1 MKKIELF
8 EKAIAEQAA
17 SLKEWGINP
26 TLFWAYRNSITAGN
40 DRIDFGEAIW
50 DSEVGEITETLKE
63 NGITEF
69 TISSTFSSLIPT
81 LAEFAKHGFQMAGL
95 TEVKANY
102 TDFQTQER
110 AVIPAIRMAAEE
122 AQGAGAACR
131 AGNPAGRKPRKNGKA
146 KNTSAGQ
153 CGAKEEFYGR
163 DEVVQS
169 MAGGSGDGRG
179 CGKRPL

>member
-17 SLKEWGINP
+17 SLKDWGINP

-40 DRIDFGEAIW
+40 DRIDFGEVIW
-50 DSEVGEITETLKE
+50 DSEAGEIAETLKE

-110 AVIPAIRMAAEE
+110 AVISAIRMAAEE
-122 AQGAGAACR
+122 A
-131 AGNPAGRKPRKNGKA
+131 
-146 KNTSAGQ
+146 
-153 CGAKEEFYGR
+153 
-163 DEVVQS
+163 
-169 MAGGSGDGRG
+169 
-179 CGKRPL
+179 

>member
-1 MKKIELF
+1 MKRIELF
-8 EKAIAEQAA
+8 EKAIAEKAA
-17 SLKEWGINP
+17 GLKDWGINP

-40 DRIDFGEAIW
+40 DRIDFGEVIW

-122 AQGAGAACR
+122 A
-131 AGNPAGRKPRKNGKA
+131 
-146 KNTSAGQ
+146 
-153 CGAKEEFYGR
+153 
-163 DEVVQS
+163 
-169 MAGGSGDGRG
+169 
-179 CGKRPL
+179 

>member
-8 EKAIAEQAA
+8 EKAIAEKAA

-40 DRIDFGEAIW
+40 DRIDFGKAIW

-110 AVIPAIRMAAEE
+110 AVIPAIQMAAEE
-122 AQGAGAACR
+122 A
-131 AGNPAGRKPRKNGKA
+131 
-146 KNTSAGQ
+146 
-153 CGAKEEFYGR
+153 
-163 DEVVQS
+163 
-169 MAGGSGDGRG
+169 
-179 CGKRPL
+179 

>member
-8 EKAIAEQAA
+8 ERAIAEQAG

-26 TLFWAYRNSITAGN
+26 TLFWAYRNSIAAGN
-40 DRIDFGEAIW
+40 DRIDFSETIW
-50 DSEVGEITETLKE
+50 DSEIEEITRTLKE
-63 NGITEF
+63 NGISEF

-122 AQGAGAACR
+122 A
-131 AGNPAGRKPRKNGKA
+131 
-146 KNTSAGQ
+146 
-153 CGAKEEFYGR
+153 
-163 DEVVQS
+163 
-169 MAGGSGDGRG
+169 
-179 CGKRPL
+179 

>member
-8 EKAIAEQAA
+8 EKAIAEQAG

-40 DRIDFGEAIW
+40 DRIDFGEVIW
-50 DSEVGEITETLKE
+50 DSEVGEIAETLKE

-81 LAEFAKHGFQMAGL
+81 LAEFARHGFQMAGL

-122 AQGAGAACR
+122 A
-131 AGNPAGRKPRKNGKA
+131 
-146 KNTSAGQ
+146 
-153 CGAKEEFYGR
+153 
-163 DEVVQS
+163 
-169 MAGGSGDGRG
+169 
-179 CGKRPL
+179 

>member
-8 EKAIAEQAA
+8 ERAIAEQAA
-17 SLKEWGINP
+17 SLKDWGINP
-26 TLFWAYRNSITAGN
+26 ILFWAYRNSITAGN
-40 DRIDFGEAIW
+40 DRIDFSETIW
-50 DSEVGEITETLKE
+50 DSDIEEITKTLKE

-110 AVIPAIRMAAEE
+110 AVIPAIRMELKE
-122 AQGAGAACR
+122 A
-131 AGNPAGRKPRKNGKA
+131 
-146 KNTSAGQ
+146 
-153 CGAKEEFYGR
+153 
-163 DEVVQS
+163 
-169 MAGGSGDGRG
+169 
-179 CGKRPL
+179 

>member
-17 SLKEWGINP
+17 SLKDWGINP

-40 DRIDFGEAIW
+40 DRIDFGEVIW
-50 DSEVGEITETLKE
+50 DNEVGAIAETLKE

-81 LAEFAKHGFQMAGL
+81 LAEFARNGFQMAGL

-122 AQGAGAACR
+122 A
-131 AGNPAGRKPRKNGKA
+131 
-146 KNTSAGQ
+146 
-153 CGAKEEFYGR
+153 
-163 DEVVQS
+163 
-169 MAGGSGDGRG
+169 
-179 CGKRPL
+179 

>member
-8 EKAIAEQAA
+8 EKAIAEKAA
-17 SLKEWGINP
+17 GLKDWGINP

-40 DRIDFGEAIW
+40 DRIDFGEVIW
-50 DSEVGEITETLKE
+50 DSEVGEIAETLKE

-110 AVIPAIRMAAEE
+110 AVIPAIQMAAEE
-122 AQGAGAACR
+122 A
-131 AGNPAGRKPRKNGKA
+131 
-146 KNTSAGQ
+146 
-153 CGAKEEFYGR
+153 
-163 DEVVQS
+163 
-169 MAGGSGDGRG
+169 
-179 CGKRPL
+179 

>member
-1 MKKIELF
+1 MKRIELF

-40 DRIDFGEAIW
+40 DRIDFGEVIW
-50 DSEVGEITETLKE
+50 DSEVGEIAETLKE

-122 AQGAGAACR
+122 A
-131 AGNPAGRKPRKNGKA
+131 
-146 KNTSAGQ
+146 
-153 CGAKEEFYGR
+153 
-163 DEVVQS
+163 
-169 MAGGSGDGRG
+169 
-179 CGKRPL
+179 

>member
-1 MKKIELF
+1 MKRIELF
-8 EKAIAEQAA
+8 ERAIAEQAA
-17 SLKEWGINP
+17 SLKDLGINP

-40 DRIDFGEAIW
+40 DRIDFGETIW
-50 DSEVGEITETLKE
+50 DTDIPEITKTLKE

-110 AVIPAIRMAAEE
+110 AAIPAIRM
-122 AQGAGAACR
+122 Q
-131 AGNPAGRKPRKNGKA
+131 
-146 KNTSAGQ
+146 
-153 CGAKEEFYGR
+153 
-163 DEVVQS
+163 
-169 MAGGSGDGRG
+169 MA
-179 CGKRPL
+179 

>member
-1 MKKIELF
+1 MKRIELF
-8 EKAIAEQAA
+8 EKAIAEKAA
-17 SLKEWGINP
+17 GLKDWGINP

-40 DRIDFGEAIW
+40 DRIDFGETIW
-50 DSEVGEITETLKE
+50 DSEVGEIAETLKE

-122 AQGAGAACR
+122 A
-131 AGNPAGRKPRKNGKA
+131 
-146 KNTSAGQ
+146 
-153 CGAKEEFYGR
+153 
-163 DEVVQS
+163 
-169 MAGGSGDGRG
+169 
-179 CGKRPL
+179 

>member
-1 MKKIELF
+1 MKRIELF
-8 EKAIAEQAA
+8 EKAIAEKAA
-17 SLKEWGINP
+17 GLKDWGINP

-81 LAEFAKHGFQMAGL
+81 LAEFAKYGFQMAGL

-122 AQGAGAACR
+122 A
-131 AGNPAGRKPRKNGKA
+131 
-146 KNTSAGQ
+146 
-153 CGAKEEFYGR
+153 
-163 DEVVQS
+163 
-169 MAGGSGDGRG
+169 
-179 CGKRPL
+179 